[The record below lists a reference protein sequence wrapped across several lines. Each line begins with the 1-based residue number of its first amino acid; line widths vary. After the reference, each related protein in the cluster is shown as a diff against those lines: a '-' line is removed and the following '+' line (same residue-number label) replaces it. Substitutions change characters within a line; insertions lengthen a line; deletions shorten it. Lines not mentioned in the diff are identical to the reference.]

1 MKSET
6 TPEASTRGCK
16 QLITTQYGTF
26 YTPNYP
32 DKYPRY
38 SRCQYIVEKYSPDAC
53 EVKLTVHAFEVTR
66 MTFTNCSEDY
76 LEIQDG
82 DKRYRICG
90 DLPHGTKK
98 FVSFPTDSNQ
108 LIFNFRSTFHQ
119 KKGFEIRVKQLP
131 FSCRRGVTTTLATTR
146 APANCSR
153 TLSGRQDDLRFPDG
167 VDSTADRCTYT
178 IRRSESRACLLQLDF
193 STFDVTESADCAQQY
208 LMLPDGQKLCGV
220 LGGNRKFIQFPPNE
234 DEMVITSSGSNNSFN
249 IHVSQLPGPCD
260 VTSTS
265 NFTERMH
272 QHQCDQMFQSPSFVI
287 TSPGYPNYFG
297 PNFRCTYT
305 IFRPDPS
312 ICSLELDF
320 EEFNLGK
327 HNPASCDH
335 GAYLELSGKNR
346 LCHDIEGKMI
356 VHASEFQDPIIF
368 EFVSDSLT
376 SGKGFRI
383 EVKHV
388 PNTCPG
394 YGSHLPKTLP
404 RCYQEVSFY
413 SGYFS
418 PSPMV
423 ASCELLV
430 RRADPSVCMVRLQVT
445 ARNFLSVPCSYNYIE
460 LPDGIRMCISVTE
473 RRLAEFEEG
482 YNFMILNYV
491 NWHNPEFNLLVE
503 QMPNSCRMQ
512 RSDLYTSMNRKWSWK
527 IMPR

>member
-1 MKSET
+1 ET

-90 DLPHGTKK
+90 DLPQGTKK

-220 LGGNRKFIQFPPNE
+220 LGGSRKFIQFPPNE
-234 DEMVITSSGSNNSFN
+234 DEMVITSSGSNKAS
-249 IHVSQLPGPCD
+249 ISCVATSGPCD

-265 NFTERMH
+265 NFTGIDSYEKR
-272 QHQCDQMFQSPSFVI
+272 
-287 TSPGYPNYFG
+287 
-297 PNFRCTYT
+297 
-305 IFRPDPS
+305 
-312 ICSLELDF
+312 
-320 EEFNLGK
+320 K
-327 HNPASCDH
+327 AS
-335 GAYLELSGKNR
+335 
-346 LCHDIEGKMI
+346 
-356 VHASEFQDPIIF
+356 
-368 EFVSDSLT
+368 
-376 SGKGFRI
+376 
-383 EVKHV
+383 
-388 PNTCPG
+388 
-394 YGSHLPKTLP
+394 
-404 RCYQEVSFY
+404 
-413 SGYFS
+413 
-418 PSPMV
+418 
-423 ASCELLV
+423 
-430 RRADPSVCMVRLQVT
+430 RR
-445 ARNFLSVPCSYNYIE
+445 
-460 LPDGIRMCISVTE
+460 
-473 RRLAEFEEG
+473 
-482 YNFMILNYV
+482 
-491 NWHNPEFNLLVE
+491 
-503 QMPNSCRMQ
+503 
-512 RSDLYTSMNRKWSWK
+512 RKL
-527 IMPR
+527 